1 MRTFRQYLSEMA
13 LKGYKVDFMDSPNR
27 GEESFLTK
35 SDGKKDLGSQV
46 YRSGRGVQHNISGY
60 FSVRD
65 RAVITHPR
73 TVRSLEQRLSRSGY
87 DFNVLFIEDRRALT
101 GKDYTD
107 QVDEFMEENG
117 VEREGHITFVKNG
130 TTGHVMTPWMILHTL
145 GHAVSEHTG
154 GLSAGMEAKHLIG
167 ESVAKVMGIA
177 SGSLCRNPFAHG
189 LGLVRPQCKD
199 ALGKVFSFKS
209 AVRDDSYNVLLN
221 RAELLHELVAE
232 FLWNGDG
239 IRVRSPYD
247 GQDEVLKEIRSIEG
261 GIRTLLGMCVGRI
274 IFDYYD

>member
-46 YRSGRGVQHNISGY
+46 YSSGRMQHNISGY
-60 FSVRD
+60 FSGRD

-73 TVRSLEQRLSRSGY
+73 TMRSLEQRLSRSGY

-117 VEREGHITFVKNG
+117 VEREGRITFVKNS
-130 TTGHVMTPWMILHTL
+130 TSGHVMTPWMILHTL
-145 GHAVSEHTG
+145 GHAVSEHCG
-154 GLSAGMEAKHLIG
+154 GLSMGMEAKHGIG
-167 ESVAKVMGIA
+167 ESVANVMGIV
-177 SGSLCRNPFAHG
+177 SGSLCRNPFAYGVGHSSWC
-189 LGLVRPQCKD
+189 RD
-199 ALGKVFSFKS
+199 AFGKVFSFKS
-209 AVRDDSYNVLLN
+209 AVRDDHYNALLS
-221 RAELLHELVAE
+221 RDELLHEFVAE

-239 IRVRSPYD
+239 IRVKSPYD
-247 GQDEVLKEIRSIEG
+247 GEDGVLKEIRSIEG

-274 IFDYYD
+274 IFDYY